1 MKNDNVILKDD
12 TQSCVKSFLKINNIF
27 KSFDKVEVLKGVN
40 LEIKK
45 GEKVVIIGPSGSGKS
60 TCLRCMN
67 LLETPT
73 YGEIWFEGK
82 LLTPVDP
89 YLHFD
94 IIKKSNTYKQLIA
107 EGATEDEAI
116 KNIKVNDLLKKHE
129 GKEFSSAVKAFY
141 KEYFQNVDLTRQKMG
156 MVFQHFNLFN
166 NLTVLDNM
174 TLAPVQLKL
183 KTKAEAELKAHELLK
198 RIGLDDKANVY
209 PSTLSGGQKQR
220 IAIVRSLM
228 MEPDVMLFDEPTSAL
243 DPEMVGE
250 VLELMKELADD
261 GMTMVVVTHEMGFAR
276 EVASKVV
283 FIADGV
289 IKEENSPEQFFT
301 QPKDERLKEFL
312 SKVL

>member
-12 TQSCVKSFLKINNIF
+12 TQSCVTSFLKINNIF

-129 GKEFSSAVKAFY
+129 GKEFLSAVKAFY